1 MMHNLISFNQLAFF
15 NDNVEKIQ
23 EDFDNDMND
32 YFQCLVE
39 YANNPRSIHIIRSIP
54 FHNVSIIENK

>member
-1 MMHNLISFNQLAFF
+1 MHNLISFNQLAFF

-39 YANNPRSIHIIRSIP
+39 CYDTTQTCKRICKLILTT
-54 FHNVSIIENK
+54 